1 MDRHAIGSEI
11 IAYLVKPEKSNKICV
26 TIVYKQYI
34 LIIINS
40 FRHQNKLPLRGKFF
54 TKTHSTTPSE
64 VLSCPFQLHSLHT
77 IQPVSEDPPG
87 RSGGKRDS
95 CADPLRIPLHDR
107 GSVPY
112 VLLRA
117 AVDRRFFRPQT
128 SATFTSIISSCPI
141 SSNSLRDRSH
151 SEETVPFD
159 PRALL
164 PLRRGS
170 WPFLA

>member
-1 MDRHAIGSEI
+1 MW
-11 IAYLVKPEKSNKICV
+11 

-64 VLSCPFQLHSLHT
+64 VLSCPFQLHSST
-77 IQPVSEDPPG
+77 PN
-87 RSGGKRDS
+87 S
-95 CADPLRIPLHDR
+95 CADSVGISLYGG
-107 GSVPY
+107 GSVPHF
-112 VLLRA
+112 LLRA
-117 AVDRRFFRPQT
+117 AVDRRFFRPKHPPHSRQSLLHVLYC
-128 SATFTSIISSCPI
+128 SAVRGP
-141 SSNSLRDRSH
+141 SH
-151 SEETVPFD
+151 PGGTVSPD

-170 WPFLA
+170 WPLLAGAGVCRRQMPDRRSGRLSN